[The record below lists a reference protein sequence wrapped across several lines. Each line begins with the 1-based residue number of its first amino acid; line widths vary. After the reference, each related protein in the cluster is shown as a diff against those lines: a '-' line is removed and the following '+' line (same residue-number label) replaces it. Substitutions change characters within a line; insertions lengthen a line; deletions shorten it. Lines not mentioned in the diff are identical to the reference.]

1 MEIVLQWLDD
11 LDDLVYAAALT
22 SEPTRRAL
30 LGVGLAASL
39 VSASAIGAEAAAV
52 PAWLPVPLV
61 GLAMG
66 SVAAWS
72 ALAAAALAGRTFRRA
87 PAAARPA

>member
-22 SEPTRRAL
+22 SEYTRRAL
-30 LGVGLAASL
+30 LLVGLVASL
-39 VSASAIGAEAAAV
+39 VSASGIGAEAASV
-52 PAWLPVPLV
+52 PAWLPVPLA

-72 ALAAAALAGRTFRRA
+72 TLAAAALAGRAFRRA
-87 PAAARPA
+87 SSAMRPA